1 MANLAAFEGIR
12 LPDTAV
18 PLDHPIVRS
27 LLNDQVQGPLK
38 GLARRF
44 GAEGLLG
51 SLQLRWIQS
60 GRHLNEGHDASSC
73 LTDYRLCRTAV
84 KAAHRE
90 SSDGMGDGEILNE
103 ECGMRNGRGL
113 QENLSEEWS

>member
-1 MANLAAFEGIR
+1 MANLAVFEGIR

-27 LLNDQVQGPLK
+27 LLGDQVQCPLK
-38 GLARRF
+38 GLARRL

-60 GRHLNEGHDASSC
+60 GRHLNKGHDVSSC

-84 KAAHRE
+84 KTAHRPILNDE
-90 SSDGMGDGEILNE
+90 CSSDGLSSELSLNLAFFSKGKIGTE
-103 ECGMRNGRGL
+103 F
-113 QENLSEEWS
+113 